1 MARNLITGGAGFIGS
16 HLADHLLELGE
27 QVVIIDNLSTGRFA
41 NVEHLEGRPGFECLI
56 DDIRNEALLE
66 DLIRRTDRVFHLA
79 ASVGVRLIIQKQT
92 ESLINNLVGTELVL
106 RAASRYRRPL
116 LIASTSEVYGKS
128 QKPRF
133 AESDDRLM
141 GPTDTARWA
150 YANSKATD
158 EFLAL
163 AYYRETRLPVVI
175 ARLFNT
181 VGPRQTGE
189 YGMVIPNFVTQALQG
204 VPVTVYGDGSQ
215 TRCFAHVRDVV
226 PALTQLL
233 AHPGSFGQV
242 FNVGCDE
249 EVSIQG
255 LAERVIQK
263 TGSASSILLVPYD
276 KAYPRGFEDMERR
289 VPDLGKIG
297 RHLGYRPRLTLDA
310 ILEDV
315 IREVRERGRGAKAG
329 TRPASP

>member
-215 TRCFAHVRDVV
+215 TRCFAQVRDVV
-226 PALTQLL
+226 PAVTQLL